1 MLLFMFQNCV
11 SSDTV
16 LTQPNSDQTDQV
28 IGQAETITHHG
39 APWCTSS
46 LGFTVVTPR
55 EASAPKKFSEKKASK
70 YTEGELWTQ
79 WS

>member
-28 IGQAETITHHG
+28 GQAETITHHG
-39 APWCTSS
+39 APAHWVS
-46 LGFTVVTPR
+46 
-55 EASAPKKFSEKKASK
+55 
-70 YTEGELWTQ
+70 Q
-79 WS
+79 